1 MDNVYKQRLEEIKK
15 KYNTR
20 IGAMN
25 KTIADDTTCLNTLDA
40 LRTALDVDLKVL
52 ALLEKTA
59 AEARLKAK
67 VYLENVVT
75 NALQYISGGVYTFEI
90 DIQELRGKPDA
101 EFYVVS
107 TVNGHKSRQKPQDA
121 CGGGFVDIISTALR
135 YAYLEL
141 FNNPT
146 IKGILLLDEPGKM
159 ISENASVKFAEF
171 VKQLCGSFKRQTIM
185 VTHNENLQAVADKTN
200 VVILQNDVSV
210 VIDSD
215 SVVPEEEMV

>member
-90 DIQELRGKPDA
+90 DIQELR
-101 EFYVVS
+101 
-107 TVNGHKSRQKPQDA
+107 VNLMQN
-121 CGGGFVDIISTALR
+121 FTW
-135 YAYLEL
+135 Y
-141 FNNPT
+141 
-146 IKGILLLDEPGKM
+146 LLLTV
-159 ISENASVKFAEF
+159 ISHDRS
-171 VKQLCGSFKRQTIM
+171 LR
-185 VTHNENLQAVADKTN
+185 TH
-200 VVILQNDVSV
+200 VVVDLLI
-210 VIDSD
+210 
-215 SVVPEEEMV
+215 